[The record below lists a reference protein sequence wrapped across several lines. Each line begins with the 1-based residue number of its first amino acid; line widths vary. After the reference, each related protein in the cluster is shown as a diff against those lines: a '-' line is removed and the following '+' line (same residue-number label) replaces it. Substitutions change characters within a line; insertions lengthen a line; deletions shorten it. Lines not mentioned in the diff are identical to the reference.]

1 MTLFVAAQLADLL
14 TGLNLPAGAE
24 RNPVA
29 AALLAAWPL
38 ACLAKFGLI
47 VLVAEA
53 AKRKPSLN
61 LLTFGAMAGAVGTY
75 SNLVA
80 L

>member
-1 MTLFVAAQLADLL
+1 MAMILFVAAQLADLL
-14 TGLNLPAGAE
+14 TGFLLPVGAE
-24 RNPVA
+24 RNPLA
-29 AALLAAWPL
+29 AFLLAVWPL

-47 VLVAEA
+47 VLVIEA
-53 AKRKPSLN
+53 GRRYPSIV
-61 LLTFGAMAGAVGTY
+61 TFGAMAGAVGTY